1 MEKTTNSTVAKVAI
15 SERTPKL
22 VAAAVLTGSLL
33 AGADNVRTMS
43 LTAGTLAV
51 AEVTRARFGVRSLRT
66 SVNGSANSKLRSAAS
81 NVH

>member
-33 AGADNVRTMS
+33 AGADNVLTMS

>member
-33 AGADNVRTMS
+33 LGADNVLTLS

-51 AEVTRARFGVRSLRT
+51 AEVTRSRFGVRSLRT
-66 SVNGSANSKLRSAAS
+66 SVNRSANSKLESVATHAP
-81 NVH
+81 